1 MTWQL
6 LSGLNRVT
14 ESTAKELILAQIS
27 ESKCCEQTFPPSKKV
42 KSSASASTSTAKT
55 SQSTDYEEEEETEKK
70 CPVKRRKIS
79 QNVHQLNHIKVQ
91 EILIRRWVAS
101 KDREN

>member
-55 SQSTDYEEEEETEKK
+55 SQSTDYEEETEKK